1 MDLLCSGMEPS
12 TVDVLVSTSVR
23 GNFVGSEAISD
34 EKVVGNNFQAVEVG
48 IAKGNVDSLNKTS
61 LLRKKYLFFRS

>member
-1 MDLLCSGMEPS
+1 MDLLCAGMEPS
-12 TVDVLVSTSVR
+12 TVDVPVSTSVR
-23 GNFVGSEAISD
+23 GDCVGSEATSD
-34 EKVVGNNFQAVEVG
+34 EKVVGNNCQAVEVG